1 MYVISFDKTVVRV
14 ALDGENLSLYNALYV
29 VEAGVVLEVRELDL
43 HYAVCISMQSIHALR
58 VNMKVVF
65 KSRYVEFKFYDK
77 YIGRVLDPSMNILSE
92 HKDEV
97 VIGPDDSFINVSL
110 DSERADIA
118 DVDCHLKAM
127 LTGIKVIDFFAP
139 YVIGGKIGIVG
150 GAGVGKTTLMLEI
163 INNLLSSNYFVV
175 FVGVGE
181 RIREG
186 HAFYKDVIDAGLID
200 VNDCN
205 RSNMSFIFGNMDQS
219 PNVRYASAQVGA
231 ALAEA
236 IRDTRNTNVLL
247 LIDNVF
253 RFLQAGNEI
262 SASLKQVP
270 GLMGYQPDLIST
282 MSMLQERINSTHKGS
297 ITSVQAIYVPADDFT
312 DPAVLSC
319 MNHVDTVIYLDRNL
333 SAKGIYPS
341 IDPVRSYSK
350 IISKGTI
357 GKHHYEVHR
366 RVIGILQRYS
376 ELENI
381 VKIMGIDNLSKQDQ
395 LIVHRAKLIY
405 AYITQPFKVSCQFTG
420 IAGEH
425 VDLDVVISEMEEIV
439 EGVYD
444 NVDNSNILYKG
455 SIAQFKSY

>member
-1 MYVISFDKTVVRV
+1 MYVISFDKTVVKV

-29 VEAGVVLEVRELDL
+29 VEAGITLEVRELDL
-43 HYAVCISMQSIHALR
+43 CYAVCIAMQSIHALR

-65 KSRYVEFKFYDK
+65 KSKYVEFKFYDK
-77 YIGRVLDPSMNILSE
+77 YIGRVLDPSMNVLSDP
-92 HKDEV
+92 KDIT
-97 VIGPDDSFINVSL
+97 IGPEDGFINVSL
-110 DSERADIA
+110 DHVRSDIA
-118 DVDCHLKAM
+118 DVDCHLKIM

-139 YVIGGKIGIVG
+139 YVIGGKVGVVG
-150 GAGVGKTTLMLEI
+150 GAGVGKTTLMLEV

-186 HAFYKDVIDAGLID
+186 HAFYKDVLDAGLID
-200 VNDCN
+200 LDNCGK
-205 RSNMSFIFGNMDQS
+205 SNMSFIFGNMDQS

-231 ALAEA
+231 ALAET

-262 SASLKQVP
+262 SASLKQTS
-270 GLMGYQPDLIST
+270 GLMGYQPDLISS
-282 MSMLQERINSTHKGS
+282 MAMLQERINSTHKGS

-350 IISKGTI
+350 IINRSTI
-357 GKHHYEVHR
+357 SKHHYEVHR
-366 RVIGILQRYS
+366 RIIGILQRYS

-420 IAGEH
+420 IEGER
-425 VDLDVVISEMEEIV
+425 VELDTVISEMEEIA
-439 EGVYD
+439 EGAYD